1 MAVSIKSLNGLGAIG
16 KLGIDQTLVDWL
28 SEGHYEIKL
37 TSKEFAFFPAGS
49 GDLPPVATVPVSL
62 DLLQKLNGG
71 TLPQKDKSGLAKKMT
86 STLEKLQSIADSGTL
101 QKLQAGVPVDPALK
115 AAMEKAKAE
124 GIKAKIGEAQPAFTQ
139 PAPAPSGWPVFDQK
153 TMFTAPLTKLRD
165 ATQLYQPV
173 SGTSGGSRYFMVA
186 ANQDLRIGAR
196 LHGGTLSVR
205 IEGPGVEEACHRHQG
220 GRLRE
225 GRQCPGL
232 RQPAPECRGRRDAG
246 EQDVRGDPARPRGRD
261 RNAAAEPRQDQAVRR
276 RRC

>member
-1 MAVSIKSLNGLGAIG
+1 M
-16 KLGIDQTLVDWL
+16 QT
-28 SEGHYEIKL
+28 
-37 TSKEFAFFPAGS
+37 AGRW
-49 GDLPPVATVPVSL
+49 
-62 DLLQKLNGG
+62 
-71 TLPQKDKSGLAKKMT
+71 
-86 STLEKLQSIADSGTL
+86 

-205 IEGPGVEEACHRHQG
+205 IEGPGWKKHVTGIKAVGFEKVDRTRTTPACT
-220 GRLRE
+220 
-225 GRQCPGL
+225 
-232 RQPAPECRGRRDAG
+232 
-246 EQDVRGDPARPRGRD
+246 
-261 RNAAAEPRQDQAVRR
+261 
-276 RRC
+276 